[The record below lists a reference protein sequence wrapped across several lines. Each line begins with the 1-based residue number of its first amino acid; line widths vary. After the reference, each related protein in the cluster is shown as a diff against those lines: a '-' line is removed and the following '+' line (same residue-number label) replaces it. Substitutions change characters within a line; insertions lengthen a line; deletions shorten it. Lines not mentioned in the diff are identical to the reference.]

1 MKNCQGL
8 LNPELYPGLDEEKTV
23 CLMEL
28 GVLVVAKTLFLY
40 LIGSEKKEYLEGIA
54 SVQLEILERGARA
67 LPRKS

>member
-1 MKNCQGL
+1 
-8 LNPELYPGLDEEKTV
+8 
-23 CLMEL
+23 MEL

-54 SVQLEILERGARA
+54 GVQLEILERGARA